1 MKAVLESPD
10 WHGLNSYNAQFSQ
23 SLAYLNDYWHLPE
36 YPVLLD
42 ILQQE
47 VSNAIAGTKTVEVAL
62 TDAATRHER
71 TLERAGH
78 RIDRKGNAPE
88 VPDTIISPVGVDGVV
103 PVNN

>member
-10 WHGLNSYNAQFSQ
+10 WQDLNSYNAQFSEA
-23 SLAYLNDYWHLPE
+23 LAYLNDYWHLPE

-42 ILQQE
+42 ILQEE
-47 VSNAIAGTKTVEVAL
+47 VSNAVAGTKSVEAAL
-62 TDAATRHER
+62 TDAATRQER

-78 RIDRKGNAPE
+78 KIDRKGNAPD
-88 VPDTIISPVGVDGVV
+88 VPDTIISPVGVDEVV